1 MPQGLPKERIN
12 ITHESDSNISN
23 KEVQRPVLSQLGEK
37 QEQLQ
42 NELLKELSE
51 IPAKSEVAVASETD
65 KEAKNNSKKAE
76 ILFSVFEE

>member
-1 MPQGLPKERIN
+1 
-12 ITHESDSNISN
+12 
-23 KEVQRPVLSQLGEK
+23 VQRPVLSQLGEK